1 MEEQKPKKPRQT
13 ATAKKDEE
21 IAQLKEMLAQQQA
34 MIEQLMSSQTQV
46 AKVAEEPKEE
56 KRTRVNKGT
65 VVDRGMTKQGLRR
78 KYRNTD
84 IYVQSAIVGTV
95 CYVGKSDTYEWN
107 TKGEVVAM
115 TIDDVIGM
123 PETFLRSP
131 WLVLDDYE
139 NDEEVLDDIVSCLG
153 LEDIYRKLYILTDL
167 DEDINSVDMREF
179 ERLVAESK
187 SEGGTL
193 AFDATAI
200 VQNKI
205 DKGELDSNSKIEEFE
220 KILGRSFNKQ
230 ELQLLIGGSESMG
243 FEDVI
248 DMMLTLLDD
257 YQIADISD
265 EELQLEVGIKVN
277 MIIARAQLPDLVF
290 DTDFNEFNR
299 DLSVLEASILSY
311 GLLMM
316 WLSPFINN
324 REVLQTQLTSKEVTT
339 FSNANRIQQGIQLYK
354 MAKTEFYQ
362 LVISYDSLQIK
373 AQIKEQLEG
382 NI

>member
-95 CYVGKSDTYEWN
+95 CYNGKSDVYEWN

-139 NDEEVLDDIVSCLG
+139 NDEEVLDDIIQCLG
-153 LEDIYRKLYILTDL
+153 LEDIYRRLYILTEL

-179 ERLVAESK
+179 ERLVNESRA
-187 SEGGTL
+187 EGGTL
-193 AFDATAI
+193 ALDATAI
-200 VQNKI
+200 IQNKI
-205 DKGELDSNSKIEEFE
+205 DKGILDSNSKIDKFE
-220 KILGRSFNKQ
+220 KILGRSFNK
-230 ELQLLIGGSESMG
+230 
-243 FEDVI
+243 
-248 DMMLTLLDD
+248 
-257 YQIADISD
+257 
-265 EELQLEVGIKVN
+265 
-277 MIIARAQLPDLVF
+277 
-290 DTDFNEFNR
+290 
-299 DLSVLEASILSY
+299 
-311 GLLMM
+311 
-316 WLSPFINN
+316 
-324 REVLQTQLTSKEVTT
+324 
-339 FSNANRIQQGIQLYK
+339 
-354 MAKTEFYQ
+354 
-362 LVISYDSLQIK
+362 
-373 AQIKEQLEG
+373 
-382 NI
+382 